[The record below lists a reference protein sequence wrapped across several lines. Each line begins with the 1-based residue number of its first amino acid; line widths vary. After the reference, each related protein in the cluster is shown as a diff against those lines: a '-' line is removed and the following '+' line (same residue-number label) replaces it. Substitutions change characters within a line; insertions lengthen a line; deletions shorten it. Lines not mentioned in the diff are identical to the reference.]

1 MTRPMTNRW
10 FPYVLVSSTLAATI
24 IASLL
29 AASLIISAL
38 APETPS
44 FEKSYGSGDLFSPIP
59 PGADLLG
66 PAPRSS

>member
-10 FPYVLVSSTLAATI
+10 FSYVLVSSTLAATI

-38 APETPS
+38 APEILS
-44 FEKSYGSGDLFSPIP
+44 FEPRKSNESGDLFRLSPIP
-59 PGADLLG
+59 PGADG
-66 PAPRSS
+66 TS

>member
-24 IASLL
+24 IAGLL

-38 APETPS
+38 APENPS
-44 FEKSYGSGDLFSPIP
+44 FELRKSYESGDLFRLSPIP
-59 PGADLLG
+59 PGADWTF
-66 PAPRSS
+66 